1 MKTPS
6 ILILTILALTF
17 VGCDD
22 DNDNVV
28 KVVDQVPATPQGV
41 YSVTGDDTVTVY
53 WNGIY
58 DTDVDYYRVY
68 RSLDAVN
75 GYAVIASITAEDNP
89 QLNLLLYSYD
99 DASAHNGTTYWYAV
113 SAVDHAGQES
123 ELSAEEVFDT
133 PRPAGSATV
142 YSYDADSAHA
152 GFSLTLGVVV
162 AWNAGSADFFVDR
175 YDDVYYINAANALT
189 DIQDLGYTNSFDD
202 VGWAPDTGW
211 SALGY
216 CEAIAGHT
224 YVIWT
229 ADDHYAKVRIS
240 SIGVSGAIAFDWG
253 WQSVQSNLE
262 LAPMRPTHTDEFGQP
277 KRTVVGQ
284 LIK

>member
-6 ILILTILALTF
+6 ILIFTLLALAF
-17 VGCDD
+17 AGCDD
-22 DNDNVV
+22 DENVV
-28 KVVDQVPATPQGV
+28 NVVDKVPATPQGV

-58 DTDVDYYRVY
+58 EKDVDYYRVY
-68 RSLDAVN
+68 RSLEAVN
-75 GYAVIASITAEDNP
+75 NYAPIANVDARPNP
-89 QLNLLLYSYD
+89 DLNLDLYAYED
-99 DASAHNGTTYWYAV
+99 ITAHNGTKYWYAV

-133 PRPAGSATV
+133 PRPAGNATI
-142 YSYDADSAHA
+142 YSNDVDSAHA
-152 GFSLTLGVVV
+152 GFSLTLGAVV
-162 AWNAGSADFFVDR
+162 AWTAGSADFFIDW
-175 YDDVYYINAANALT
+175 YDGVYYINAANALT
-189 DIQDLGYTNSFDD
+189 DIQDLGYTNTFDD

-216 CEAIAGHT
+216 SEAISGHT

-229 ADDHYAKVRIS
+229 ADDHFAKVRIS
-240 SIGVSGAIAFDWG
+240 EITIVGAVKFDWA

-277 KRTVVGQ
+277 KRTVVGK